1 MWQKISNFIL
11 MSYLSFI
18 GFTRRLKNDE
28 LGLSDLVVSVL
39 LILVAILA
47 VVLFWAFLGEWLQD
61 LWDRMRTAD
70 SEII

>member
-1 MWQKISNFIL
+1 MRQKISDFII
-11 MSYLSFI
+11 MSYLSFV

-47 VVLFWAFLGEWLQD
+47 VVLFWAFLGGWLQD
-61 LWDRMRTAD
+61 LWDRMTNAD
-70 SEII
+70 AEIV